1 MFRIHRLHSSV
12 VIHNFNVM
20 SVPTLKPK
28 AQTPTV
34 IDANAPLATQISD
47 QRFQTVGWGHAQI
60 FNLNGSVKLRQP
72 HRGAF
77 DDVWWQA
84 ARLPCSKQALGF
96 VTGKTL
102 NHGPL

>member
-1 MFRIHRLHSSV
+1 V

-34 IDANAPLATQISD
+34 IDANAPLATQI
-47 QRFQTVGWGHAQI
+47 
-60 FNLNGSVKLRQP
+60 FNVNGSVKLRQP

-102 NHGPL
+102 NHGSL